1 MFAMERQ
8 KQLIYLAG
16 YIDGDGCFR
25 ANITTQKQG
34 AVVYE
39 RSITITSVKQEPIL
53 FFENLVGGFVSTDH
67 KEGNRRRIYVWTVK
81 NKDALAT
88 SREILPFLVMKQ
100 ELCKFF
106 IKYCE
111 NIFPKKTQK
120 LDISILETRN
130 SLLKQIKNEIHS
142 VGIIRKDLIEDI
154 KNKGKIKNP
163 TEEDFIYLA
172 GMIDAEGC
180 FRVSKRFR
188 KSTNIWIYNT
198 CLEIGNTRI
207 EIIKWLY
214 ERFGGSISYLHSKR
228 INRKNSAIW
237 SCHSQILYPILVKV
251 VDYLINKRE
260 VCNELIKFQNTILK
274 NGGDRHSTSF
284 KEKYAL
290 VCQERE
296 VIIER
301 IHKLNR
307 KGL

>member
-1 MFAMERQ
+1 MNTIQ
-8 KQLIYLAG
+8 QLIYLSG

-25 ANITTQKQG
+25 ANITKQKSGQL
-34 AVVYE
+34 VYE
-39 RSITITSVKQEPIL
+39 RSITITSVKQEPIIL
-53 FFENLVGGFVSTDH
+53 FKELVGGFISTDH
-67 KEGNRRRIYVWTVK
+67 KKGNVRRIYVWTVK
-81 NKDALAT
+81 NGEAINTAKK
-88 SREILPFLVMKQ
+88 ILPFLVLKKKFC
-100 ELCKFF
+100 EFF
-106 IKYCE
+106 ITYCE
-111 NIFPKKTQK
+111 SIFPCQRIPK
-120 LDISILETRN
+120 ERRN
-130 SLLKQIKNEIHS
+130 LRN
-142 VGIIRKDLIEDI
+142 DLIQSMRNEMHSEGEITQSLIDTL
-154 KNKGKIKNP
+154 KETGKTLEP
-163 TEEDFIYLA
+163 TEQDFIYLA
-172 GMIDAEGC
+172 GLIDAEGC

-207 EIIKWLY
+207 ELIKWLY
-214 ERFGGSISYLHSKR
+214 DRFGGSLCYLSSKR
-228 INRKNSAIW
+228 ENRRNSCTW
-237 SCHSQILYPILVKV
+237 SCHAQILYPILEKV

-260 VCNELIKFQNTILK
+260 VCEELIKFQNTILK

>member
-1 MFAMERQ
+1 MFTMNRKQ
-8 KQLIYLAG
+8 QLIYLAG

-34 AVVYE
+34 AIVYE
-39 RSITITSVKQEPIL
+39 RSITITSVKEEPIL

-81 NKDALAT
+81 NKDALST

-111 NIFPKKTQK
+111 TIFPKKTKK
-120 LDISILETRN
+120 LHISILEARN

-142 VGIIRKDLIEDI
+142 VGLIEKNLIEDI
-154 KNKGKIKNP
+154 KNKGKIKEP

-207 EIIKWLY
+207 GIIKWLY
-214 ERFGGSISYLHSKR
+214 ERFGGSLTYIHSRGMNK
-228 INRKNSAIW
+228 KNSATW
-237 SCHSQILYPILVKV
+237 SCHSQILYPILIKV

-260 VCNELIKFQNTILK
+260 VCNELIKFQGTILK
-274 NGGDRHSTSF
+274 NGGDRHSASHRETY
-284 KEKYAL
+284 KAI
-290 VCQERE
+290 CQERE
-296 VIIER
+296 LIVER
-301 IHKLNR
+301 IHKLNQ